1 MVYKGGNAML
11 DLNQLK
17 KNYTNWGLAEF
28 AVALGLEARTE
39 YTKELFKKFGQM
51 VRLIGEFDAETL
63 KRLGS

>member
-1 MVYKGGNAML
+1 MTIDVNL
-11 DLNQLK
+11 LK

-39 YTKELFKKFGQM
+39 YTKILFKKFQEM
-51 VRLIGEFDAETL
+51 VRLMGEFDDENL